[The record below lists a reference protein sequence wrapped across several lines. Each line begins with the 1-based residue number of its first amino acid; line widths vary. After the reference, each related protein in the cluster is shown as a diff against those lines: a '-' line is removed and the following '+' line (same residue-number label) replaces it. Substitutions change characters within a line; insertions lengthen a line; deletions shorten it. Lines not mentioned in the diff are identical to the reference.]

1 MQSPDKPFIVVDGVT
16 YINEG
21 LVSQVAVSA
30 KITSKAVD
38 SAGSPLIEMDLGSGS
53 ITLRHSHPEA
63 GKPEQDISCQQI
75 VDPARWAIRLE
86 QNEKLQFVTAG
97 IGLGVSE
104 FDKARA
110 KGPDAVLRYLSEEI
124 SSSKLATDLR
134 RSIDDGN
141 SDLAAALAKAV
152 RMKLEKVASRDREL
166 AMEEVVRDVLRKEI
180 RPGGLLSR
188 R

>member
-1 MQSPDKPFIVVDGVT
+1 MQSADYVPGVSGWKISKAIIELNGGPCGPVRLGDLDAVYDHAT
-16 YINEG
+16 YI
-21 LVSQVAVSA
+21 A
-30 KITSKAVD
+30 
-38 SAGSPLIEMDLGSGS
+38 
-53 ITLRHSHPEA
+53 
-63 GKPEQDISCQQI
+63 
-75 VDPARWAIRLE
+75 
-86 QNEKLQFVTAG
+86 AG

-104 FDKARA
+104 FDNARA

-141 SDLAAALAKAV
+141 SDLAAALAEAG
-152 RMKLEKVASRDREL
+152 RMKLEKVASKDRER

-180 RPGGLLSR
+180 RPGGLLYR